1 MVMISTTDTEYMI
14 EEIKKLEIE
23 MEKLKQIR
31 EQYRVLERL
40 IINQL
45 KLDFVDFATKRLLE
59 IDDQEKQKIIIQL
72 IQKIQAND
80 RYISYTRIQFKLE
93 RIKEYISGDMDKNN
107 PYIIG
112 MIEKDERNSDLN
124 RYRKPVD

>member
-14 EEIKKLEIE
+14 EEIKKLEVE

-80 RYISYTRIQFKLE
+80 RYISYTRIQFKIE
-93 RIKEYISGDMDKNN
+93 RIKEYISGDMDANN

-124 RYRKPVD
+124 RYRKPAN